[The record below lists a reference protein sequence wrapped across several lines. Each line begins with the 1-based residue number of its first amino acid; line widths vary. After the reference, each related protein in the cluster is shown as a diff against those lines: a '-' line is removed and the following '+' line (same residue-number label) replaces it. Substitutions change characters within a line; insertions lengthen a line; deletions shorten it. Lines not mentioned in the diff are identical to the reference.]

1 MQRKLYQIKSSALM
15 AMCVLPFS
23 VFMSLLNG
31 CVLACSWIGIQIV
44 EAGACIAPRHA
55 YLSVL
60 ILSNKGRA

>member
-1 MQRKLYQIKSSALM
+1 M
-15 AMCVLPFS
+15 AMCVLPVS

-44 EAGACIAPRHA
+44 GTGACIAPRHA